1 MSKDDFINEEV
12 IDSVINFIINN
23 KVYIIIF
30 AILAAI
36 IIISIKLFLYLGD
49 KQVKEFLLT
58 HPEFPTI
65 QHWID
70 KEIECTGIDP
80 RRTTFVR
87 WIYFCVFRGR

>member
-1 MSKDDFINEEV
+1 MNKYDDFDEQT
-12 IDSVINFIINN
+12 IDNIVDFIINN

-36 IIISIKLFLYLGD
+36 IIIAVKLFLYLGD
-49 KQVKEFLLT
+49 KQVKEFLLA
-58 HPEFPTI
+58 HPEFLTI

-70 KEIECTGIDP
+70 KEIECTGTDP

-87 WIYFCVFRGR
+87 WLYFCVFRGR

>member
-1 MSKDDFINEEV
+1 MSKDDFISDQA
-12 IDSVINFIINN
+12 IDNIVDFIINN

-36 IIISIKLFLYLGD
+36 IIIAVKVFLYLGD
-49 KQVKEFLLT
+49 KQVKEFLLA
-58 HPEFPTI
+58 HPEFLTI

-87 WIYFCVFRGR
+87 WLYFCVFRGR

>member
-1 MSKDDFINEEV
+1 MNIYDFISEDV

-30 AILAAI
+30 AILATI
-36 IIISIKLFLYLGD
+36 IIVAIKLFLYLGD
-49 KQVKEFLLT
+49 KQVKEFLLA
-58 HPEFPTI
+58 HPEFLTI

-70 KEIECTGIDP
+70 HEIEYTGVDP

>member
-49 KQVKEFLLT
+49 KQVKEFLLAY
-58 HPEFPTI
+58 PEFPTI

-70 KEIECTGIDP
+70 KEIECTGVDP

-87 WIYFCVFRGR
+87 WLYFCVFRGR

>member
-1 MSKDDFINEEV
+1 MNKYDFISEDV
-12 IDSVINFIINN
+12 IDGVINFIINN

-30 AILAAI
+30 AILATI
-36 IIISIKLFLYLGD
+36 IIVAIKLFLYLGD
-49 KQVKEFLLT
+49 KQVKEFLLA
-58 HPEFPTI
+58 HPEFLTI

-70 KEIECTGIDP
+70 HEIEYTGVDP